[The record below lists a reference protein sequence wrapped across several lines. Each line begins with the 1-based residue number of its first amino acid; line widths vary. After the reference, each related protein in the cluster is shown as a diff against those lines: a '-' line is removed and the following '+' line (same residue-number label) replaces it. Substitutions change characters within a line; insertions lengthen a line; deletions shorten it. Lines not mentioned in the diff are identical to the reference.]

1 MIVEAILIGTMTI
14 TSYRATPAQTK
25 PTCRSN
31 HECTTSIGE
40 NVSELGVA
48 ASQDL
53 IKSGRIHYRD
63 VIYIEGIGYRIVNDC
78 THSRLR
84 DTFDVFVYTK
94 AEEKAF
100 GVRRLKVWV
109 IRMREK

>member
-1 MIVEAILIGTMTI
+1 MVI

-25 PTCRSN
+25 PACRSN
-31 HECTTSIGE
+31 HECTTSTGE

-53 IKSGRIHYRD
+53 LKSGAVKYGD
-63 VIYIEGIGYRIVNDC
+63 VLYIPGVGTRIVND
-78 THSRLR
+78 TTNARLR
-84 DTFDVFVYTK
+84 RTIDVFVYSK

-100 GVRRLKVWV
+100 GVKHLTVYKLEVV
-109 IRMREK
+109 K